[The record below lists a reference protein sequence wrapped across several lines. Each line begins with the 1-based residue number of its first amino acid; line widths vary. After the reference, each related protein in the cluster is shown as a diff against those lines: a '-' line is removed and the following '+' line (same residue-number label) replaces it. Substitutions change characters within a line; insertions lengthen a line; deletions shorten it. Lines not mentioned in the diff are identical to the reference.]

1 MGTKNEGI
9 VADLGAQI
17 AALQTKADVSKMY
30 STSRSRCYFRLGAG
44 ESMGIGCR

>member
-17 AALQTKADVSKMY
+17 AALQTKADVSSIY
-30 STSRSRCYFRLGAG
+30 ST
-44 ESMGIGCR
+44 

>member
-17 AALQTKADVSKMY
+17 AALQTKADVSRIY
-30 STSRSRCYFRLGAG
+30 ST
-44 ESMGIGCR
+44 